1 MTIKDSVLK
10 TLKNNK
16 NVYISGEDLSSTLGV
31 SRAAVCKA
39 VKALREEG
47 YIINAVTNKGYL
59 MPDSDVALSEESVRR
74 YLPPKL
80 RSNPLFVYDVVD
92 STNLQ
97 AKRLLLE
104 QPVKHGSA
112 VIASQQTAGRGRL
125 GRSFYSPE
133 NGIYVS
139 IIVKPA
145 FDLSKAGLVTVAAAA
160 ATSEAIE
167 SVCGLATKIKWVND
181 IYLGNRKICGILT
194 EATTDFESGQ
204 IDSLIIGIG
213 INTSSQGFPAE
224 LEAVAGAISDTAL
237 NGSVKAELT
246 ASVIQNVLK
255 YADLNSFDTTSA
267 PDFIDSYRKRCMLT
281 GRNITVYK
289 GAYRRDP
296 SKELGGISARAVGID
311 DSGGLIVEY
320 EKGIRETLTT
330 GEVSIRL

>member
-1 MTIKDSVLK
+1 MTVKDSVLEA
-10 TLKNNK
+10 LKNNK
-16 NVYISGEDLSSTLGV
+16 DAYISGEDLSSSLGV

-39 VKALREEG
+39 VRLLREEG

-59 MPDSDVALSEESVRR
+59 MPCSDVAISEESVRR
-74 YLPPKL
+74 NLPAEL

-104 QPVKHGSA
+104 RPVKHGAA

-133 NGIYVS
+133 NGVYVS

-160 ATSEAIE
+160 ATSEAID
-167 SVCGLATKIKWVND
+167 SVCGLSTQIKWVND
-181 IYLGNRKICGILT
+181 IYLGNRKVCGILT

-224 LEAVAGAISDTAL
+224 LESVAGAISDTVL
-237 NGSVKAELT
+237 DGSIKAKLT
-246 ASVIQNVLK
+246 ASVIHNVLK
-255 YADLNSFDTTSA
+255 YTNLNSFDTASA
-267 PDFIDSYRKRCMLT
+267 PDFISSYRKRCMLT
-281 GRNITVYK
+281 GRDITVYK

-296 SKELGGISARAVGID
+296 SQELGGISARAVGID

-320 EKGIRETLTT
+320 RNGIRETLTT